1 MPAITIRNLP
11 DDLVA
16 RVKATAASHG
26 RSMEEDVRQLLQ
38 YRFRS
43 KEDIL
48 QELPTQWKRR
58 GQPAAEEIDAWIEAG
73 RRDG

>member
-16 RVKATAASHG
+16 RLKDAAARHG
-26 RSMEEDVRQLLQ
+26 RSMEEEVRQLLHH
-38 YRFRS
+38 RFRS

-48 QELPTQWKRR
+48 QELPAQWRRR
-58 GQPAAEEIDAWIEAG
+58 GQPHAKDIDAWIEAG
-73 RRDG
+73 RHG